1 MGRDQ
6 AKRGIDIKI
15 WFVANTV
22 GGLGKSQESF
32 PIFTVFPAFK
42 LTQDSYT
49 NISIFR
55 KKIGKKT
62 SKLIFKKISFLFFS

>member
-42 LTQDSYT
+42 LTQDCYA

-62 SKLIFKKISFLFFS
+62 SRLIF

>member
-55 KKIGKKT
+55 KKIGKKY
-62 SKLIFKKISFLFFS
+62 LGLYLKKSVFYYFS